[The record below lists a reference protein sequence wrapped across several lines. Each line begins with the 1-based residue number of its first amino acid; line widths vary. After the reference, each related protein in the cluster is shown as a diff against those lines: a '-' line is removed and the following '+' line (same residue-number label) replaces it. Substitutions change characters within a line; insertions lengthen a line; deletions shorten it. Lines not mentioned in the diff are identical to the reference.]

1 MKLYQATTFRVNCK
15 NKKTEFNLVLK
26 KRRIFSERMIYLPS
40 MIFTFLKLQWKSFFR
55 GESVGV
61 NVMTKVLK
69 WFWIVYFGFIT
80 PLLGFLTY
88 KVLKGTKWANVD
100 EDDFKRKIRDR
111 RPFSLSQQ
119 KPYLCFCLLDS
130 NEVFYPTNSSCFY

>member
-1 MKLYQATTFRVNCK
+1 
-15 NKKTEFNLVLK
+15 
-26 KRRIFSERMIYLPS
+26 

-69 WFWIVYFGFIT
+69 WFWIVYFGVIT

-88 KVLKGTKWANVD
+88 KVLKEKL
-100 EDDFKRKIRDR
+100 EIE
-111 RPFSLSQQ
+111 L
-119 KPYLCFCLLDS
+119 
-130 NEVFYPTNSSCFY
+130 